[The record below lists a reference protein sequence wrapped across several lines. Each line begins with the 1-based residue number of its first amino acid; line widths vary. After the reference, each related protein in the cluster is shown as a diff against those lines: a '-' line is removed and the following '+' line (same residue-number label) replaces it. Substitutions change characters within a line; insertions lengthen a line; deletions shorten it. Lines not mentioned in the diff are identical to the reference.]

1 MKLIDGFLS
10 FIGFESNVKNE
21 KEMSAREIQEL
32 KNKQLKKEEKLNKK
46 HEKILNKIVKEK
58 IEDDKDNISL
68 NFKSIVKQENEIFFV
83 VNNEEDIKLAVNTLR
98 TNQKLYLDL
107 SNLDIKLAERSID
120 FILGSLFV
128 LNGSIERLSSNKFL
142 LKI

>member
-21 KEMSAREIQEL
+21 KEMSAREIQKL

-46 HEKILNKIVKEK
+46 NEKILNKIVKEK
-58 IEDDKDNISL
+58 LEDDKDNNSL
-68 NFKSIVKQENEIFFV
+68 NFKSNVKQENEIFFV
-83 VNNEEDIKLAVNTLR
+83 VKNEEDIKLAVNTLR